1 MTEMLPRLSFKFF
14 ALLFIVSIYSCSK
27 DNSISEDS
35 DSSNT
40 TCLDPI
46 TSIFNE
52 KDGLVSVEFEE
63 ANFSEDWKLKTDG
76 DTFTG
81 NGYLL
86 WEGAQHLGNPGN
98 GLITFKIKISNPG
111 VYQFLWH
118 SAVKIGNNGTD
129 HNDSWLR
136 FADATDFYAQKN
148 DGSSRVY
155 PEGTG
160 KTPNPEGATSDGWFK
175 IYRSGND
182 LDFKWQASTFDNNG
196 HDIFVQFDNSG
207 TYLMEVSA
215 RSSGH
220 GIDKFVLFNNSWS
233 KTDAIASTEQS
244 EISCE

>member
-1 MTEMLPRLSFKFF
+1 MISIFPRLSAQLF
-14 ALLFIVSIYSCSK
+14 ALLLIVSIYSCTEGS
-27 DNSISEDS
+27 SVSEES
-35 DSSNT
+35 DSGNT
-40 TCLDPI
+40 TCIDPI
-46 TSIFNE
+46 DFIFNE

-63 ANFSEDWKLKTDG
+63 ANFSEDWNLKTDG
-76 DTFTG
+76 DRFTG
-81 NGYLL
+81 KGYML
-86 WEGAQHLGNPGN
+86 WEGPQYLGNPGN
-98 GLITFKIKISNPG
+98 GLVTFKIKISNPG

-118 SAVKIGNNGTD
+118 SAVKIGDSGTD
-129 HNDSWLR
+129 HNDTWLR

-148 DGSSRVY
+148 DGSSTVY
-155 PEGTG
+155 PAGTG
-160 KTPNPEGATSDGWFK
+160 KTPNPEGATADGWFK

-182 LDFKWQASTFDNNG
+182 LDFKWQATTFDNNG

-233 KTDAIASTEQS
+233 KTDAIASSEQS